1 MTPWHALALLAAG
14 LAAGG
19 INAIAGGGSLIS
31 FPILVGIGL
40 PGVAAN
46 VTNALSVAPGYFASA
61 LSSRPELAG
70 QRPRI
75 VRAVPAVVAGT
86 LCGSALLLLTP
97 RAAFD
102 YVVPFLVLGATAMM
116 AFQRRLRGL
125 TGHPERHTPRQAALR
140 LHLTIFLGG
149 LYGGYFNAA
158 LGVLLIAGLSLVLD
172 ESIKRIG
179 ALKNVLSA
187 LVGLTT
193 VLIYSIFG
201 PVDWAAVAFLA
212 PATITGGVLGARL
225 ARRLPADVLRR
236 VIICFGAAVG
246 VLLLVEAFT

>member
-1 MTPWHALALLAAG
+1 MSIWEALALLGAG

-61 LSSRPELAG
+61 LSSRPELTG

-75 VRAVPAVVAGT
+75 LRIIPTVVAGT
-86 LCGSALLLLTP
+86 LGGSALLLLTP
-97 RAAFD
+97 REAFD

-116 AFQRRLRGL
+116 AFQTKLRGL
-125 TGHPERHTPRQAALR
+125 TGHPERHTPRKAALL
-140 LHLTIFLGG
+140 LHLTVFLCG

-187 LVGLTT
+187 VVGSTT

-201 PVDWAAVAFLA
+201 PVNWAAVAVLV
-212 PATITGGVLGARL
+212 PATVVGGVLGARL
-225 ARRLPADVLRR
+225 ARRLPAALLRR
-236 VIICFGAAVG
+236 LIIGFGAVVG
-246 VLLLVEAFT
+246 VVLLVEAFS

>member
-1 MTPWHALALLAAG
+1 MTVWEALALLGAG

-19 INAIAGGGSLIS
+19 VNAIAGGGSLIS

-61 LSSRPELAG
+61 LGSRPELAG
-70 QRPRI
+70 QRRRI
-75 VRAVPAVVAGT
+75 VGAVPTVVAGT

-116 AFQRRLRGL
+116 AFQSRLRRL
-125 TGHPERHTPRQAALR
+125 TGQPGRHPAQ
-140 LHLTIFLGG
+140 LHLTIFLCG

-172 ESIKRIG
+172 ESIQRVG

-187 LVGLTT
+187 VVGLTT

-201 PVDWAAVAFLA
+201 PVDWAAVAVLA

-225 ARRLPADVLRR
+225 ARRLPASILRR
-236 VIICFGAAVG
+236 VIICFGAVVG
-246 VLLLVEAFT
+246 VVLLVEAFA